1 MFTGCVEAGVKTF
14 LVDDGQDCSSWLS
27 LASANLYYGSADGGK
42 LYDEEASSFGRTE
55 VGEFVRVSD
64 GDEFQ
69 DLEQKCVS
77 TTCMQPTAEDDLR
90 NCEGVGLVQVISPL
104 LVPVLAAKSNAAAT
118 LRSSGQHAEHACCE
132 HRITAM
138 ASGGLAGTI
147 VVDATD
153 WSIIPAENLVA
164 AAQAGGGS
172 SRLQLLMVA
181 STAADAR
188 TLLGALEK
196 GVDGVVLATDDVAQ
210 VCQPMPLSKLP
221 LLSVTRSDTRSDM
234 FSCTPLATF
243 QEYVSPVPEVA

>member
-1 MFTGCVEAGVKTF
+1 
-14 LVDDGQDCSSWLS
+14 
-27 LASANLYYGSADGGK
+27 
-42 LYDEEASSFGRTE
+42 
-55 VGEFVRVSD
+55 
-64 GDEFQ
+64 
-69 DLEQKCVS
+69 
-77 TTCMQPTAEDDLR
+77 
-90 NCEGVGLVQVISPL
+90 
-104 LVPVLAAKSNAAAT
+104 
-118 LRSSGQHAEHACCE
+118 
-132 HRITAM
+132 M

-210 VCQPMPLSKLP
+210 VCQIMPLSKLP
-221 LLSVTRSDTRSDM
+221 LLSVNRSDTHPDM
-234 FSCTPLATF
+234 F
-243 QEYVSPVPEVA
+243 